1 MASVKTFKGIQKM
14 LLASYVGVRPGL
26 QGLNNRLISY
36 RLKTKITHNELVFE
50 DCDGVDDLMPDKTTK
65 IDSEGKL
72 WCASSVIA
80 EKLPDFSPVR
90 PGGFGGVRFKRIDIY
105 NGNWLTIKL
114 PFSREKRI
122 QAAKWFKDNQGA
134 YYDYPLIAEY
144 VLWALGKDKF
154 DAYICSESI
163 AASLGIGDPFRINPP
178 ILHTTLAY
186 CSYMV

>member
-1 MASVKTFKGIQKM
+1 M
-14 LLASYVGVRPGL
+14 LLATYVATRPGI
-26 QGLNNRLISY
+26 QGINNKLIRL
-36 RLKTKITHNELVFE
+36 RLDTDMTHNELVFE
-50 DCDGVDDLMPDKTTK
+50 DCDGVDDLMPDLTTK

-144 VLWALGKDKF
+144 VSWALSKEQAS
-154 DAYICSESI
+154 AYICSEAI
-163 AASLGIGDPFRINPP
+163 AASLGLKEPFRINPP
-178 ILHTTLAY
+178 NLHNTIDFLNT
-186 CSYMV
+186 VV

>member
-1 MASVKTFKGIQKM
+1 M
-14 LLASYVGVRPGL
+14 LLASYIGVRPGL
-26 QGLNNRLISY
+26 QGINNRLISY

-50 DCDGVDDLMPDKTTK
+50 DCDGVDDLMPDLTTK

-72 WCASSVIA
+72 WCASSAIA

-90 PGGFGGVRFKRIDIY
+90 PEGFGGVRFKRIDIY

-122 QAAKWFKDNQGA
+122 EAAKWFKNNQGA

-144 VLWALGKDKF
+144 VSWALSKEQAS
-154 DAYICSESI
+154 AYICSEAI
-163 AASLGIGDPFRINPP
+163 AASLGLKEPFRFNPP
-178 ILHTTLAY
+178 NLHNTIDFLNT
-186 CSYMV
+186 VV